1 MNIKK
6 KINDMDDA
14 KREKLGEVV
23 RFGIVGGLATI
34 LQYVIYLAMM
44 PALAN
49 TILATAVPAE
59 KRTMV
64 VGFSTSFALMGN
76 VAGPMASGAIAM
88 QWGYGMVFW
97 STAFCFFLAA
107 CVIYRKR
114 KII

>member
-44 PALAN
+44 PALAHFIPQIGDHTLATTAN
-49 TILATAVPAE
+49 TIAYLVSFIFNFIA
-59 KRTMV
+59 
-64 VGFSTSFALMGN
+64 STRLIKGN
-76 VAGPMASGAIAM
+76 KIP
-88 QWGYGMVFW
+88 VFKKGSPPKSVKPW
-97 STAFCFFLAA
+97 T
-107 CVIYRKR
+107 
-114 KII
+114 